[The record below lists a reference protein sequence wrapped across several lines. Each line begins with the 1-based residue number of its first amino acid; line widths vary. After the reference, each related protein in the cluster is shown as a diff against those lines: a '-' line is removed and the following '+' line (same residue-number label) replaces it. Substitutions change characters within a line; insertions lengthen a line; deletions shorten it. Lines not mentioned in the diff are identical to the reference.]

1 MWYHVSLP
9 VPAGTAETDPVEAE
23 IKLTHGVIKY
33 IGIGFPTGC
42 KQQVKVRLYHQE
54 HQIFPANP
62 DEPASWN
69 GGIEGGEEHYKL
81 EEAPFMLTVRA
92 YAPTATVAHT
102 LTVFVL
108 LLPVEVAEP
117 WREQISLLDRIKNV
131 FGLG

>member
-1 MWYHVSLP
+1 MWYHVSLL
-9 VPAGTAETDPVEAE
+9 VPASTAETDPVEAE

-42 KQQVKVRLYHQE
+42 KQQVKVRIYHQE

-108 LLPVEVAEP
+108 LLPIEVAEP